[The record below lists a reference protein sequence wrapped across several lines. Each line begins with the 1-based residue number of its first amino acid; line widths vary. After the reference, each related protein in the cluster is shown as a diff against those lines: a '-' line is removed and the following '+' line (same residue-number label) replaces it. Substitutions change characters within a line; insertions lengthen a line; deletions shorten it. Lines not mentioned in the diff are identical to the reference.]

1 MASDVRRWYRTLGA
15 IYLAGYCLFAVAIH
29 NPNMIG
35 LGVVTFGASRLFAR
49 FITPN
54 QKSSVPL

>member
-1 MASDVRRWYRTLGA
+1 MASHVRRWYRTLGA

-35 LGVVTFGASRLFAR
+35 LGVVTFGASRLFGR
-49 FITPN
+49 VFGGTR
-54 QKSSVPL
+54 L